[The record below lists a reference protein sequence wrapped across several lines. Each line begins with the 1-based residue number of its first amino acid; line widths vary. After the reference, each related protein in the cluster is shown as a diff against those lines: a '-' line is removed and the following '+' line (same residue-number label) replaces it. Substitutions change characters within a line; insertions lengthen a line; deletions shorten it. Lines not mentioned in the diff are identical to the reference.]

1 MATAARTHGT
11 VERIALDGSFSSKRR
26 DDGDGRE
33 TAEHIA
39 AIDEIMATAE
49 HEESWPRFINVLRA
63 RGSELRERMLGLVAT
78 VGSSRERPARS
89 LCLPLL
95 DRLAQAGVGEESLE
109 LVDHAQRMMAR
120 ARGLWYLLEEEE
132 TGHVR
137 SLPEVCEHAC
147 EGEKATWM
155 YTFALVLL
163 GRAALDATAVA
174 RPSTELAVT
183 LAVESSRDA
192 CAHWATALEL
202 LTPDPAA

>member
-1 MATAARTHGT
+1 MNTAARTHGA
-11 VERIALDGSFSSKRR
+11 VERVALDGSFSSK
-26 DDGDGRE
+26 DLDDGRE
-33 TAEHIA
+33 TAAHIA
-39 AIDEIMATAE
+39 AIDEVMGLAE
-49 HEESWPRFINVLRA
+49 REESWPRFINVLRA
-63 RGSELRERMLGLVAT
+63 HGSELREHMLRLVA
-78 VGSSRERPARS
+78 VDSPRERPAHSRRH
-89 LCLPLL
+89 LL
-95 DRLAQAGVGEESLE
+95 DRLALGGVGEESLA

-132 TGHVR
+132 THVR
-137 SLPEVCEHAC
+137 SLPQVCEHAC

-163 GRAALDATAVA
+163 GRAAIDATGTT

-202 LTPDPAA
+202 LAEDPAA